1 MSDPYGSVV
10 WLTGGSGF
18 IGRRLTRFLESRTK
32 VVPITVNPSATQASD
47 GRIFLDLD
55 DPDSV
60 RRLID
65 KIGAPASFLHLGW
78 GGMTTPNADIHL
90 GKNIEVGRVLLR
102 RLYDIGLRRFILVGS
117 IDEYGDNAGLLREEM
132 PALGRLTRYAEGKRI
147 LCKLGFEEAE
157 RFGRTFIHVRLTNTY
172 GPGQRS
178 GSLLN
183 KLYAL
188 HLGDGPVDLG
198 PCDNFRDYI
207 YVDEAAEGLARLS
220 VVDKSAIVNLGG
232 GRPILLRDFVLAF
245 WRHLGAD
252 SARMSFGTLPRRPD
266 EPTQPMA
273 WVELTRLEALTGWI
287 PTLSLDQGLQR
298 TITELAVGE
307 RRDNSNP

>member
-1 MSDPYGSVV
+1 MSGPHGPVV

-18 IGRRLTRFLESRTK
+18 IGRRLARFLGSRTK
-32 VVPITVNPSATQASD
+32 VVPITVDPSASQASD

-60 RRLID
+60 RRLMD
-65 KIGAPASFLHLGW
+65 KAGAPASFLHLGW

-90 GKNIEVGRVLLR
+90 DKNVEVGRILIR
-102 RLYDIGLRRFILVGS
+102 RLYDGGLQRFILIGS
-117 IDEYGDNAGLLREEM
+117 IDEYGDNTGLLREEM
-132 PALGRLTRYAEGKRI
+132 PTLGRLTRYAEGKRI
-147 LCKLGFEEAE
+147 LCKIGFEKAE
-157 RFGRTFIHVRLTNTY
+157 RVGRAFVHVRLTNTY
-172 GPGQRS
+172 GPGQRP

-183 KLYAL
+183 KLYSL
-188 HLGDGPVDLG
+188 RLGDSPVDLG

-220 VVDKSAIVNLGG
+220 AVDTSAIVNLGG
-232 GRPILLRDFVLAF
+232 GRPVLLRDFVLAF

-252 SARMSFGTLPRRPD
+252 SARLNFGTHPRRPD
-266 EPTQPMA
+266 EPTQPKA
-273 WVELTRLEALTGWI
+273 WVELARLEALTGWK

-298 TITELAVGE
+298 TIAELAAGE
-307 RRDNSNP
+307 RRETSNP

>member
-1 MSDPYGSVV
+1 MSGPYGSVV

-18 IGRRLTRFLESRTK
+18 IGRRLTRFLKSRTK
-32 VVPITVNPSATQASD
+32 VVPITVDPSASQASD

-60 RRLID
+60 RRLMD
-65 KIGAPASFLHLGW
+65 KAGAPASFLHLGW

-90 GKNIEVGRVLLR
+90 DKNVEVGRKLLR
-102 RLYDIGLRRFILVGS
+102 RLYDDGLQRFILIGS
-117 IDEYGDNAGLLREEM
+117 IDEYGDNTGLLREEM

-147 LCKLGFEEAE
+147 LCKIGFEEAE
-157 RFGRTFIHVRLTNTY
+157 RVGRAFIHVRLTNTY
-172 GPGQRS
+172 GPGQRP

-188 HLGDGPVDLG
+188 RLGDGPVDLG

-220 VVDKSAIVNLGG
+220 VVNANAIVNLGG
-232 GRPILLRDFVLAF
+232 GQPVLLRDFVLAF

-252 SARMSFGTLPRRPD
+252 SARINFGTQLRRPD
-266 EPTQPMA
+266 EPTQPKA
-273 WVELTRLEALTGWI
+273 WVELTRLEALTGWK
-287 PTLSLDQGLQR
+287 PALSLDQGLQQ
-298 TITELAVGE
+298 TITEFAAGE
-307 RRDNSNP
+307 RRKTSNP

>member
-1 MSDPYGSVV
+1 MSGPYGSVV

-18 IGRRLTRFLESRTK
+18 IGRRLARFLGSRTK
-32 VVPITVNPSATQASD
+32 VVPITIDPSASQASD

-55 DPDSV
+55 NPDSV

-65 KIGAPASFLHLGW
+65 KIGAPESFLHLGW

-90 GKNIEVGRVLLR
+90 DKNIEVGRLLIR
-102 RLYDIGLRRFILVGS
+102 RLYDAGLQRFILVGS
-117 IDEYGDNAGLLREEM
+117 VDEYGGNTGLLREET
-132 PALGRLTRYAEGKRI
+132 PPLGSLTRYAEGKRI
-147 LCKLGFEEAE
+147 LCKLAFEEAE
-157 RFGRTFIHVRLTNTY
+157 RFGRAFIHVRLTNTY

-188 HLGDGPVDLG
+188 RLGDAPVDLG

-220 VVDKSAIVNLGG
+220 VVDTRVIVNLGG

-252 SARMSFGTLPRRPD
+252 VARINFGALTRRPD
-266 EPTQPMA
+266 EPTQPKA
-273 WVELTRLEALTGWI
+273 WVELTRLEALTGWK
-287 PTLSLDQGLQR
+287 PALSLDQGLQQ

-307 RRDNSNP
+307 RRENP

>member
-1 MSDPYGSVV
+1 MSGPDAAVV

-18 IGRRLTRFLESRTK
+18 IGRRLASFLTSRTRI
-32 VVPITVNPSATQASD
+32 VPITVDPSANHASG

-60 RRLID
+60 RRLMD
-65 KIGAPASFLHLGW
+65 KFGAPASFLHLGW

-90 GKNIEVGRVLLR
+90 DKNIEVGRVLLR
-102 RLYDIGLRRFILVGS
+102 RLYDGGLQRFILVGS
-117 IDEYGDNAGLLREEM
+117 IDEYGDNTGPLREEM

-157 RFGRTFIHVRLTNTY
+157 RFGRAFIHVRLTNTY
-172 GPGQRS
+172 GPGQRA

-188 HLGDGPVDLG
+188 RLGDGPVDLG

-220 VVDKSAIVNLGG
+220 AVDTSAIVNLGG
-232 GRPILLRDFVLAF
+232 GRPVLLRDFVLAF

-252 SARMSFGTLPRRPD
+252 SARLNFGTLSRRPD
-266 EPTQPMA
+266 EPTQPKA
-273 WVELTRLEALTGWI
+273 WVELTRLEALTGWK
-287 PTLSLDQGLQR
+287 PALSLDQGLQQ
-298 TITELAVGE
+298 TIAELAVGE
-307 RRDNSNP
+307 RRENSKR